1 MKTITVARAG
11 YREVLHEEEVK
22 SYMTMLKNVSAA
34 LIKRDC
40 SGRMSRWDTTRHPA
54 DSSEHL

>member
-1 MKTITVARAG
+1 
-11 YREVLHEEEVK
+11 VK

-40 SGRMSRWDTTRHPA
+40 RGRMSRWDTTRHPA